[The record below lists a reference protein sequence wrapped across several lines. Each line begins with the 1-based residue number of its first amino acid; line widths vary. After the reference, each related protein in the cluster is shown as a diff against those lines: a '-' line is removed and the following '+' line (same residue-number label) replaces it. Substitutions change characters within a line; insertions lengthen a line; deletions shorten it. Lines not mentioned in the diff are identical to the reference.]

1 MSVIFFDPID
11 QYGGN
16 RSLLLSG
23 VYSSIEG
30 VTISTANPRT
40 GTSCLRISALEN
52 DSGLR
57 WRPPVS
63 TALLGVGHALNI
75 TELPTNSTSAG
86 LSQILDE
93 NGAVLATI
101 TLMPTGAI
109 QARLGGRQGSVVGQ
123 SAAEAL
129 LPGGYQHFEIE
140 WNDGAVEVRIDKVT
154 VLNVPSVGYTGLI
167 GQIMVAGCY
176 GYPKTGALGVYY
188 DIDDL
193 YFRNGDG
200 TLNNS
205 WLGDIKAYMQVVNAD
220 GTPAE
225 WVPSVGSEMWP
236 MVDNIPPQD
245 NAQYIMAEGPD
256 KRAVLGYAAFPSQII
271 SITAVQVMSRMWKT
285 DAGGAK
291 VAVGMISDMMEEAK
305 PEHPISSAP
314 RYYRDVFETDPATGL
329 PWLLPAVNA
338 ADIVL
343 DRTE

>member
-1 MSVIFFDPID
+1 MSVIFFDPFD
-11 QYGGN
+11 QYGTN
-16 RSLLLSG
+16 KARLLDG
-23 VYSSIEG
+23 VYSSAEG
-30 VTISTANPRT
+30 VVLSTSNPRT
-40 GTSCLRISALEN
+40 GTTCLRISALEN

-63 TALLGVGHALNI
+63 TAVLGVGHALNI
-75 TELPTNSTSAG
+75 SALPINSTSAG

-93 NGAVLATI
+93 NGAVLATV

-109 QARLGGRQGSVVGQ
+109 QARLGGRQGPVVGQ
-123 SAAEAL
+123 SNAEAL

-154 VLNVPSVGYTGLI
+154 VLNVPSVGYSGLI

-176 GYPKTGALGVYY
+176 GYPKTGALGVDY
-188 DIDDL
+188 DVDDL

-205 WLGDIKAYMQVVNAD
+205 WLGDLKAYMTMPVSD
-220 GTPAE
+220 GDPAE
-225 WVPSVGSEMWP
+225 WVPSIGAEMWP
-236 MVDNIPPQD
+236 MIDNIPPLD
-245 NAQYIMAEGPD
+245 STQYISASEAG
-256 KRAVLGYAAFPSQII
+256 KRAVFGHGAFPSQII
-271 SITAVQVMSRMWKT
+271 SISAVQVMSRMWKT

-291 VAVGMISDMMEEAK
+291 VAVGMISAGSEGLNA
-305 PEHPISSAP
+305 EHPISSAP
-314 RYYRDVFETDPATGL
+314 RYYRDVFETNPATGL

-338 ADIVL
+338 AEFVL